1 MDEALRVREFWFG
14 PLASARPRS
23 PSAPA
28 ELNRRMELWFG
39 SETRERQA
47 QQDAAIATQFS
58 DLVERAAKGSLA
70 SWADSP
76 RRRLSLIILLD
87 QFPRNIFR
95 GRARAFAHDQQALEL
110 ALSGMQSGADGAL
123 SALERMFFYMP
134 LQHSESLEVQDESVA
149 AYRRLLTEAPEE
161 FGGVCQ
167 GAVESADAHRDII
180 RRFGRFPSRNGA
192 LGRDSTAE
200 ERSFLESGGS
210 RFGQ

>member
-1 MDEALRVREFWFG
+1 MDDALRVREFWFG
-14 PLASARPRS
+14 PVASTRPGAK
-23 PSAPA
+23 PAPT

-39 SETRERQA
+39 SETPELQA
-47 QQDAAIATQFS
+47 KQDAAIAAQFS
-58 DLVERAAKGSLA
+58 DLVARAARGSLA

-95 GRARAFAHDQQALEL
+95 GQARAFAHDQQALEL

-134 LQHSESLEVQDESVA
+134 LQHSESFEVQDESVV

-161 FGGVCQ
+161 LGGVCQ
-167 GAVESADAHRDII
+167 SAVESAEAHREVI

-192 LGRDSTAE
+192 LGRDSTPD
-200 ERSFLESGGS
+200 ERVYLKEGGA